1 VNSVVKESKPAQNP
15 APDLAGQAGYL
26 IEVAARAPSVH
37 NTQPWRFAV
46 TGQAVELYA
55 DAERQ
60 LLEDPSGREM
70 IISCGAALFGLRL
83 AIRSLGYQPET
94 GLFPDPA
101 QRNLLA
107 RVRAGRPEPMTS
119 DERVMLHAVPHRHT
133 HRGAFE
139 PGPLPGDLLTRLQD
153 DATAEG
159 ATLAVVKPG
168 SAYRRLAKILAA
180 WRRKRDLYPASHAE
194 IQSQIEAQR
203 WTREPGSQDRDGV
216 PAYAFPATGGGE
228 PGHLPPRD
236 FDLGRGWGFRP
247 AGGPP
252 APVTAVLV
260 TPGDDQESW
269 LHAGQALQR
278 LLLRAASQW
287 VFASLQTQPLLSA
300 AVRAQIRS
308 SLALPGPPQLLLE
321 LGVARTTHATGR
333 RPAGEMTVGT

>member
-1 VNSVVKESKPAQNP
+1 VVGNGPA
-15 APDLAGQAGYL
+15 Y
-26 IEVAARAPSVH
+26 RK
-37 NTQPWRFAV
+37 
-46 TGQAVELYA
+46 
-55 DAERQ
+55 
-60 LLEDPSGREM
+60 
-70 IISCGAALFGLRL
+70 
-83 AIRSLGYQPET
+83 
-94 GLFPDPA
+94 
-101 QRNLLA
+101 
-107 RVRAGRPEPMTS
+107 
-119 DERVMLHAVPHRHT
+119 
-133 HRGAFE
+133 
-139 PGPLPGDLLTRLQD
+139 LTRIL
-153 DATAEG
+153 G
-159 ATLAVVKPG
+159 AW
-168 SAYRRLAKILAA
+168 S
-180 WRRKRDLYPASHAE
+180 RKRDLYPASPAQ
-194 IQSQIEAQR
+194 IQSQTETQR

-236 FDLGRGWGFRP
+236 FDLSRGWGFRS

>member
-83 AIRSLGYQPET
+83 AIRSLGCQPET

-101 QRNLLA
+101 QLNLLA

-119 DERVMLHAVPHRHT
+119 DERAMLHAVPHRHT

-139 PGPLPGDLLTRLQD
+139 PGPLPGDLLAQLKA
-153 DATAEG
+153 DAAAEG
-159 ATLAVVKPG
+159 ARLVAVGNGP
-168 SAYRRLAKILAA
+168 AYRKLTRILGA
-180 WRRKRDLYPASHAE
+180 WSRKRDLYPASHAQ
-194 IQSQIEAQR
+194 IQSQTETQR

-216 PAYAFPATGGGE
+216 PAYAYPATGGRE
-228 PGHLPPRD
+228 SGHLPQRD

-247 AGGPP
+247 SGGPP

-287 VFASLQTQPLLSA
+287 VFASLQSQPLQSA
-300 AVRAQIRS
+300 SVRAQIRS
-308 SLALPGPPQLLLE
+308 GLTLPGAPQLLLE

-333 RPAGEMTVGT
+333 RPAGEMTVDT